1 MHVNVDVT
9 PPHKSIHAGR
19 KQSLIKEKR
28 EAWEHEQN
36 LTP

>member
-19 KQSLIKEKR
+19 KQGLIKKR